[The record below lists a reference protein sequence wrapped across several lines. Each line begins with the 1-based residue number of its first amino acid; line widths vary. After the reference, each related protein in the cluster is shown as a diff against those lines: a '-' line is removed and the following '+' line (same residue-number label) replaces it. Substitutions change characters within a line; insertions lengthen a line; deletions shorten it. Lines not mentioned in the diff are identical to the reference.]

1 MGAHLA
7 GIALEAGQTGRD
19 RLGDGAFGRDVRTGK
34 KGGEA
39 VGLTRRGKGTKIM
52 AVVDAQGLPLGLLV
66 ASAQEA
72 EISLAE
78 PTLATIRVPRR
89 RGRPRTR
96 LVSIVADKGYDSDL
110 FRQTLR
116 RRGIRPC
123 IPYRRG
129 RRPRPGRKPN
139 LAAYRQRWHIERT
152 LAWLGSFRRLLVR
165 FEHSANIYRG
175 FLYLA
180 AALICARRLI
190 TR

>member
-1 MGAHLA
+1 
-7 GIALEAGQTGRD
+7 
-19 RLGDGAFGRDVRTGK
+19 
-34 KGGEA
+34 
-39 VGLTRRGKGTKIM
+39 M
-52 AVVDAQGLPLGLLV
+52 AVVDARGLPLGLLV

-72 EISLAE
+72 EVKLAE
-78 PTLATIRVPRR
+78 QTLATIRVARR

-96 LVSIVADKGYDSDL
+96 PMSILADKGYDSDR
-110 FRQTLR
+110 FRERLR

-152 LAWLGSFRRLLVR
+152 FAWLGSFRRLLVR
-165 FEHSANIYRG
+165 FEHSATVYRG

-180 AALICARRLI
+180 AALICTRRLTLGCIAPVVGCADGPRVPGLLATTTEPASATGAPARAGARRGQAAS
-190 TR
+190 